1 MVIDFHTHIF
11 PDKIAEKTIEFLEK
25 EGNIKA
31 YTDGTL
37 AGLLSSMKENRIDLS
52 VVMPVVTKPEQ
63 FDNVNSFAAQI
74 NGKKGIISF
83 GGIHPD
89 TMDYRDKLKLIKEL
103 GLPGI
108 KLHPDYQKTYVDDP
122 KIIRIIEYA
131 TELELIVL
139 LHAGLD
145 IGLPDPIHCTPERTI
160 HMLEQ
165 LDRSDAKLVLAH
177 TGGYQLWDEVEENL
191 VGSSLWFDI
200 SFSLGRIPDD
210 QLLRIVQNH
219 GADRVLFASDSPWD
233 DQGKTY
239 EHFMRLE
246 LTEEEKERILYKNA
260 LDLLG
265 LAMPGN

>member
-25 EGNIKA
+25 EGNISA
-31 YTDGTL
+31 NTDGTL
-37 AGLLSSMKENRIDLS
+37 AGLLSSMEENRIDLS

-63 FDNVNSFAAQI
+63 FHTINSFAALI

-83 GGIHPD
+83 GGLHPD
-89 TMDYRDKLKLIKEL
+89 TVDYRDKLKKIKEL

-122 KIIRIIEYA
+122 KMIKIIDYA
-131 TELELIVL
+131 AELELIVL
-139 LHAGLD
+139 LHAGMD
-145 IGLPDPIHCTPERTI
+145 IGLPDPIHCTPGRTV

-177 TGGYQLWDEVEENL
+177 TGGYHMWDEVEEYL
-191 VGSSLWFDI
+191 VGTSLWFDI
-200 SFSLGRIPDD
+200 SFSLGRIPED
-210 QLLRIVQNH
+210 QLLRIIRNH
-219 GADRVLFASDSPWD
+219 GADRILFASDSPWD
-233 DQGKTY
+233 GQGKTY
-239 EHFMRLE
+239 ERFMRLE

-260 LDLLG
+260 RELLG
-265 LAMPGN
+265 LTM